1 MKKMALALVAALS
14 LGVLA
19 GCGSSGTAGGSG
31 PTLEVMAGENNAMA
45 YNPTT
50 LKAKVGDT
58 VKVHLVNKDTSTA
71 HTFVLPD
78 FNAQTKQVQPGK
90 DETISFKVDKAGD
103 FKYHCNIPGH
113 EATMTGTLT
122 VTP

>member
-31 PTLEVMAGENNAMA
+31 PTLEVTAGENNALA

-50 LKAKVGDT
+50 LTAKKGDT
-58 VKVHLVNKDTSTA
+58 VKVHLVNKDSANA
-71 HTFVLPD
+71 HTFILPD
-78 FNAQTKQVQPGK
+78 FNAKSKQVAPGK
-90 DETISFKVDKAGD
+90 DETITFKVDKAGA
-103 FKYHCNIPGH
+103 FKYHCDIPGH

-122 VTP
+122 VTE